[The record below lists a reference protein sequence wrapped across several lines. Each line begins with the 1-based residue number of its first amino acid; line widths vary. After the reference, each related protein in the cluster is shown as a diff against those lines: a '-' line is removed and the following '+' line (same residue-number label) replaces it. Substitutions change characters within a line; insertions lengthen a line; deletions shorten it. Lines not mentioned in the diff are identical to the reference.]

1 MEYIASEHIN
11 KFFDD
16 LNKSGIQYVL
26 IKNIGGEL
34 PNYLEDGKDIDI
46 LVLNS
51 EQGRFS
57 QFMKEHD
64 FESLDPPMGRKNGW
78 NFAYRL
84 PEYQFWKK
92 RNIKYTFYIDASFK
106 LACKSLMPNMWIPL
120 DQKINND
127 IWKNKVFDS
136 KNNWWIMDEKTI
148 FVYMIA
154 RSILDKHMFKDVY
167 ISDIEKKRFLLDD
180 AEIREKLSLIFFKYT
195 DHLIELIKNGSYA
208 TIFDDYIAFTEY

>member
-1 MEYIASEHIN
+1 
-11 KFFDD
+11 
-16 LNKSGIQYVL
+16 
-26 IKNIGGEL
+26 
-34 PNYLEDGKDIDI
+34 
-46 LVLNS
+46 
-51 EQGRFS
+51 
-57 QFMKEHD
+57 
-64 FESLDPPMGRKNGW
+64 
-78 NFAYRL
+78 
-84 PEYQFWKK
+84 
-92 RNIKYTFYIDASFK
+92 
-106 LACKSLMPNMWIPL
+106 MPNMWIPL